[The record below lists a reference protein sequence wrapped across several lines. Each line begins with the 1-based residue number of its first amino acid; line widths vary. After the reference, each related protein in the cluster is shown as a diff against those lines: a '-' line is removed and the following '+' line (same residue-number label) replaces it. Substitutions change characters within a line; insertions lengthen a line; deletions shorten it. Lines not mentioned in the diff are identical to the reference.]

1 MSVHVPQLRFRPTP
15 FMAEWIHKIA
25 VREGRSQA
33 SVMNTLIQS
42 MAGGGACYKLCA
54 NAKMLSF
61 YDRAA
66 PVSPLRAV
74 AVNIAKLPDLLVNK
88 LEQDA
93 AAR

>member
-1 MSVHVPQLRFRPTP
+1 
-15 FMAEWIHKIA
+15 
-25 VREGRSQA
+25 
-33 SVMNTLIQS
+33 